1 MAVLAQ
7 EPNVLLLDEPT
18 NDLDIDTLRALENW
32 LDDFQGALV
41 VVSHDRVFL
50 ERVAEHVAA
59 IGKQGLIPLGLG
71 EAVWENSKIDPPS
84 PKQTEPSRAKKNTP
98 SGRSMS
104 TLQHLL
110 SGIELELEQYEL
122 QRDEYASMLDDKELS
137 YESRQEISEL
147 FAATLEH
154 LKQTEQR
161 WLEISEEME
170 RRA

>member
-1 MAVLAQ
+1 
-7 EPNVLLLDEPT
+7 
-18 NDLDIDTLRALENW
+18 
-32 LDDFQGALV
+32 
-41 VVSHDRVFL
+41 
-50 ERVAEHVAA
+50 
-59 IGKQGLIPLGLG
+59 
-71 EAVWENSKIDPPS
+71 
-84 PKQTEPSRAKKNTP
+84 
-98 SGRSMS
+98 MS

-110 SGIELELEQYEL
+110 SDIELELEQYEL

-147 FAATLEH
+147 FASTLEY